1 MRESL
6 YNVALAKATIAPAAA
21 RTATVTGTAVD
32 RMTDEGGFR
41 SALVVV
47 NVGTVTD
54 GTHTVVVQD
63 SPNGSDWTAVDDT
76 FLQGAEPALTAAN
89 DERVHEIGYV
99 GHQRYLRVVVN
110 VTGSPV
116 TGGLYD
122 AVILLGWPR
131 RMPPA
136 RA

>member
-1 MRESL
+1 MRHSL
-6 YNVALAKATIAPAAA
+6 YNVALAKATLAPAAA
-21 RTATVTGTAVD
+21 RTATATGTAVD

-63 SPNGSDWTAVDDT
+63 SDDGSSWAAVADE
-76 FLQGAEPALTAAN
+76 FLQGAEPAITSAN
-89 DERVHEIGYV
+89 DERVFEVGYV
-99 GHQRYLRVVVN
+99 GHRRYLRAVVN
-110 VTGSPV
+110 VTGAPV

>member
-1 MRESL
+1 MRRSL
-6 YNVALAKATIAPAAA
+6 YNVALTKPTILPGAI

-41 SALVVV
+41 SALAVIS
-47 NVGTVTD
+47 VGTVTD

-63 SPNGSDWTAVDDT
+63 SPNGSDWTAVADE
-76 FLQGAEPALTAAN
+76 FLQGAEPAITAAN
-89 DERVHEIGYV
+89 DERVHEIGYT

-110 VTGSPV
+110 VTGSPA
-116 TGGLYD
+116 TGGFYS
-122 AVILLGWPR
+122 ANIQLGWPR
-131 RMPPA
+131 QMPPS